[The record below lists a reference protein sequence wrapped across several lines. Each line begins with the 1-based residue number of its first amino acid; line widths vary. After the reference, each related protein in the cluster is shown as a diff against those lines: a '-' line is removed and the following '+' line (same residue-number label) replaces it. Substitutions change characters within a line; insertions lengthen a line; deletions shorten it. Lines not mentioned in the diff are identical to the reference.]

1 MTDSDPRQTTSAEAA
16 IAPGEPNRTHKR
28 ICTERSRF
36 LSYDDPV
43 AVVDLVLYDLRRPA
57 GEGLEAGLKLFVL
70 PLNLDAAEALRFPHA
85 GERKTAL
92 LGVES
97 AGALHY
103 DGVQHDH
110 IFAVVLKGD
119 DALFNA
125 DHVRRH
131 ADAAVLVAYE
141 RVQKVLRRA
150 EVVGRGG
157 VGPLG
162 EEVLV
167 SANLTDHVC
176 PPYALNALINIVSA
190 LAELRKRHFGFD
202 LKRRSTGA
210 EGRRSLWKRYSPP
223 ASFADSSSFFRIA
236 VMVMRRVCSHPID
249 REFKQRRVNK

>member
-1 MTDSDPRQTTSAEAA
+1 MSLYTKQAKVTLRTTALRSFLASDQNA
-16 IAPGEPNRTHKR
+16 
-28 ICTERSRF
+28 
-36 LSYDDPV
+36 V

-57 GEGLEAGLKLFVL
+57 GEGLEADLKLFVL
-70 PLNLDAAEALRFPHA
+70 PLNLDTAEALRFPHA

-97 AGALHY
+97 AGALHD

-110 IFAVVLKGD
+110 IFAVVFKGD
-119 DALFNA
+119 DALFYA

-131 ADAAVLVAYE
+131 ADAAVPVAYE

-167 SANLTDHVC
+167 SANLTDHVR
-176 PPYALNALINIVSA
+176 PLLVLKDIIPTAAEMRKP
-190 LAELRKRHFGFD
+190 LA
-202 LKRRSTGA
+202 GA
-210 EGRRSLWKRYSPP
+210 
-223 ASFADSSSFFRIA
+223 AA
-236 VMVMRRVCSHPID
+236 VYL
-249 REFKQRRVNK
+249 